1 MNKTKLLAICLTG
14 AGILAAGA
22 AIGISQLSATES
34 DPYTQLSSYST
45 ANSQTSQETPSTSGE
60 NSDSVWADT
69 NQGPKYRVSVYGEY
83 VAVFLTGREIPYQV
97 LETRVDSL
105 PAYDQALLREGLAA
119 RDEAELTKILQD
131 YES

>member
-14 AGILAAGA
+14 AGILATGA
-22 AIGISQLSATES
+22 AIGISQLSTAES

-45 ANSQTSQETPSTSGE
+45 ANSQTSQETPSSDGE
-60 NSDSVWADT
+60 NSDSVRTDT
-69 NQGPKYRVSVYGEY
+69 TQGPKYRVSVYGEY
-83 VAVFLTGREIPYQV
+83 IAVFLNGREIPYQV

-105 PAYDQALLREGLAA
+105 PEYDQALLREGLAA

>member
-1 MNKTKLLAICLTG
+1 MRKAMVPLTVILSVMTILLA
-14 AGILAAGA
+14 A
-22 AIGISQLSATES
+22 
-34 DPYTQLSSYST
+34 
-45 ANSQTSQETPSTSGE
+45 
-60 NSDSVWADT
+60 VWMRYARDI
-69 NQGPKYRVSVYGEY
+69 KE
-83 VAVFLTGREIPYQV
+83 